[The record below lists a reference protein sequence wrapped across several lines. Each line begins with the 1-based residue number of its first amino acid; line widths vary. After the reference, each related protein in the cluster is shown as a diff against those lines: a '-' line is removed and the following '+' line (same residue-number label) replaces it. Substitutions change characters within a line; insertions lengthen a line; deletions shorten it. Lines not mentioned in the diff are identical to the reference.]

1 MGRNVEEIEQQV
13 AQLSSNELRQFRAWY
28 EKFDSEIWDEQI
40 EDDVK
45 AGRLE
50 TFASEAIADH
60 EAGKSTPL

>member
-1 MGRNVEEIEQQV
+1 MGRNVEEIERRV
-13 AQLSSNELRQFRAWY
+13 AQLSSSELREFRAWY
-28 EKFDSEIWDEQI
+28 ERFDSEVWDGQI

-50 TFASEAIADH
+50 TFANEAIADH